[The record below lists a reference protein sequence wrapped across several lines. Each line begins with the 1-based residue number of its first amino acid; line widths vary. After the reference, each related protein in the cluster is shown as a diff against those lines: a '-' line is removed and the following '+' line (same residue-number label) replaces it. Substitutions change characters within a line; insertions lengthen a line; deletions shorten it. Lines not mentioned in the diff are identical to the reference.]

1 MLVFSQSYCGGPE
14 LDRVRL
20 DAYVNVLGFPSPG
33 EAAPYQKQITRDVV
47 LDSCSPDCEERLKE
61 LIWAFSDFA
70 RDRRGVRDPEA
81 RYLAGNPWYPVAGQ
95 L

>member
-1 MLVFSQSYCGGPE
+1 M
-14 LDRVRL
+14 
-20 DAYVNVLGFPSPG
+20 
-33 EAAPYQKQITRDVV
+33 TRDVV
-47 LDSCSPDCEERLKE
+47 LDSRLPDCEDILKE

-70 RDRRGVRDPEA
+70 RDRRGVHDPEA

>member
-1 MLVFSQSYCGGPE
+1 E
-14 LDRVRL
+14 D
-20 DAYVNVLGFPSPG
+20 
-33 EAAPYQKQITRDVV
+33 I
-47 LDSCSPDCEERLKE
+47 LKE

-95 L
+95 LRKHSSADSPAFAQPS